1 MSSHYV
7 TGKNGIDHL
16 AKSLVHSRKGTT
28 QITATQSVDTDDETL
43 AVLSVSCDWQIKTAG
58 DAPLTLPE
66 TIDARGTRLPASACR
81 IINMQLAKTP
91 KRFALWQ
98 GADNLQNLRFPDLGI
113 PCPFMPTPHF
123 FPAPKGPQ
131 KNGDVP
137 VSN

>member
-58 DAPLTLPE
+58 DAPLS
-66 TIDARGTRLPASACR
+66 TIVSGSYQS
-81 IINMQLAKTP
+81 NYH
-91 KRFALWQ
+91 W
-98 GADNLQNLRFPDLGI
+98 
-113 PCPFMPTPHF
+113 
-123 FPAPKGPQ
+123 
-131 KNGDVP
+131 GDR
-137 VSN
+137 

>member
-58 DAPLTLPE
+58 DAPHTGQMNEEKL
-66 TIDARGTRLPASACR
+66 RRLELIRAAAEGR
-81 IINMQLAKTP
+81 K
-91 KRFALWQ
+91 
-98 GADNLQNLRFPDLGI
+98 
-113 PCPFMPTPHF
+113 
-123 FPAPKGPQ
+123 
-131 KNGDVP
+131 
-137 VSN
+137 

>member
-58 DAPLTLPE
+58 DAPHSGQMNEEKL
-66 TIDARGTRLPASACR
+66 RRLELIRAAAEGR
-81 IINMQLAKTP
+81 K
-91 KRFALWQ
+91 
-98 GADNLQNLRFPDLGI
+98 
-113 PCPFMPTPHF
+113 
-123 FPAPKGPQ
+123 
-131 KNGDVP
+131 
-137 VSN
+137 

>member
-58 DAPLTLPE
+58 DAPHTGQVNEEKL
-66 TIDARGTRLPASACR
+66 RRLELIRAAAEGR
-81 IINMQLAKTP
+81 K
-91 KRFALWQ
+91 
-98 GADNLQNLRFPDLGI
+98 
-113 PCPFMPTPHF
+113 
-123 FPAPKGPQ
+123 
-131 KNGDVP
+131 
-137 VSN
+137 

>member
-58 DAPLTLPE
+58 AAPLSGQMNEEKL
-66 TIDARGTRLPASACR
+66 RRLELIRAAAEGR
-81 IINMQLAKTP
+81 K
-91 KRFALWQ
+91 
-98 GADNLQNLRFPDLGI
+98 
-113 PCPFMPTPHF
+113 
-123 FPAPKGPQ
+123 
-131 KNGDVP
+131 
-137 VSN
+137 